1 MSYAPHAP
9 RGALIAILTVLIS
22 SEVALQMAD
31 LGWIGSPR
39 WRSLAY
45 QYGAFWPGLLDSW
58 APNYAAQPV
67 TMFVSY
73 AFLHGG
79 LGHLAGNALALWF
92 LGQAVVARIGQG
104 GFLGVFAITSLGG
117 AVSFA
122 ALSAGTTPMV
132 GASGALFG
140 LVGIG
145 VGWRFFDSTATP
157 LRRTRHVLGSIALM
171 VLLNILLNWWYD
183 GHLAWQAHLGGF
195 ATGLGLAKWLGA
207 RPRNVRTPQRQRQ
220 HH

>member
-1 MSYAPHAP
+1 MTHAP
-9 RGALIAILTVLIS
+9 RGALIAILTVLIA

-58 APNYAAQPV
+58 APNYTAQPV

-92 LGQAVVARIGQG
+92 LGQAVVTRIGPC

-122 ALSAGTTPMV
+122 ALSAGNTPMV

-145 VGWRFFDSTATP
+145 VGWRFFDSTATIV
-157 LRRTRHVLGSIALM
+157 RRARHALGTIALM

-183 GHLAWQAHLGGF
+183 GHLAWEAHLGGF
-195 ATGLGLAKWLGA
+195 TTGLVLAKWLAA
-207 RPRNVRTPQRQRQ
+207 RAQGFRAQQPE

>member
-1 MSYAPHAP
+1 MFNTPHAP
-9 RGALIAILTVLIS
+9 RGALIAILAVIIA

-92 LGQAVVARIGQG
+92 LGQGVVTRIGQG
-104 GFLGVFAITSLGG
+104 GFLGVFALTALGG

-122 ALSAGTTPMV
+122 ALSAGNTPMV

-140 LVGIG
+140 LIGIG
-145 VGWRFFDSTATP
+145 VGWRFFDSTAAI
-157 LRRTRHVLGSIALM
+157 LRRARYALGSIALM
-171 VLLNILLNWWYD
+171 VLLNILLNWWYN

-195 ATGLGLAKWLGA
+195 VTGLVLAKWLGA
-207 RPRNVRTPQRQRQ
+207 RPRDFMAPQREL
-220 HH
+220 H